1 MLIKFLAFQEPSFF
15 RFDPSIGYQVSLVLS
30 LNMFRVRTLG
40 GIHLSEIMEYLAEG
54 YAFYPLILNIAKQIN
69 NYPLIFCC
77 TWFLN
82 MKRPFFS
89 LKRSHHW
96 TNNLYNLTYLYC
108 PYQLHYFSD
117 FTLYN
122 FLLRGTR
129 QIIIIIIHRSEAVN
143 FHH

>member
-1 MLIKFLAFQEPSFF
+1 
-15 RFDPSIGYQVSLVLS
+15 
-30 LNMFRVRTLG
+30 MFRVRTLG

-89 LKRSHHW
+89 LKRQTTFITLPTSIARI
-96 TNNLYNLTYLYC
+96 NC
-108 PYQLHYFSD
+108 IIFQISR
-117 FTLYN
+117 FTIS
-122 FLLRGTR
+122 F
-129 QIIIIIIHRSEAVN
+129 
-143 FHH
+143 